1 MDKVLK
7 IFRRDLLRI
16 LRNPIA
22 LIVTLGVCVIPSLYA
37 WFNILANWDPYKN
50 TQDVPVAVVNK
61 DEGADLGEMGFID
74 AGDMVQERLAE
85 NDQLD
90 WEFVDEDEALE
101 GVTSGRFYAAIVLP
115 ETFTS
120 DLASVLS
127 GKLTSPTITYYVNE
141 KLNPIAPKVTD
152 TGATTLETQINETFV
167 STVTNVVVDKMQ
179 GVGDQMASETDAATT
194 DVVARVRDVNDTL
207 GELEGNIDDTRSTIS
222 AAQSSVGSAQ
232 VTLSNLLVKT
242 GNAKAS
248 LAEATGMLYTARTG
262 ANSVGNDVSGK
273 LARASAVVT
282 RVSGKTNTA
291 IGVVSGRI
299 GEAQGTV
306 DASLAQ
312 ARQVA
317 NENSAIVGQLA
328 QVTPYVPADRR
339 EEWNDLVTRLTAQA
353 TAAQEAVAKLQTASN
368 DIKAQNNAVANLSST
383 VNDAVVAGSD
393 TVLQSQGTLTSS
405 VLPQLDS
412 ALDGFATAAG
422 DLQSGLGGVEPT
434 ITQTQAVLTQLYGT
448 LSDADDALGLTRDE
462 LEQVRTLLDGVATDV
477 EALQTS
483 EVLAQVRQLASA
495 NPTDIASFMATPVT
509 IDEEPVFPVANYGS
523 GVTPFYTDLA
533 LWVGGF
539 VLVAIYKVEVDEEDV
554 GEFKP
559 WQGYFG
565 RWLLFFVLGTLQGI
579 VCTVGDLVLGIQCVN
594 PGMFVLTGVIESFVY
609 VNIIYAF
616 SIAVKHIGKALCVLL
631 VILQIPG
638 SSGTYPIEMMPG
650 FYQAIHPWLP
660 FTYGINA
667 MRECIAGAYGS
678 YYAYNVFMLLL
689 FVLPALLIGVGLRR
703 HMLNINV
710 LFDRR
715 LAETDLMICEHDG
728 MEVEHYRLSSL
739 VQALMHSDDYRLR
752 LAERVASFE
761 ASYPKRQK
769 WLFAGLLALPI
780 GLAVAMF
787 VSPQPAKL
795 PLFILW
801 IISIVAF
808 CTAIIVTE
816 YLYDSLQRRKS
827 MSDLTREQMVELLG
841 KQLDREENAR

>member
-1 MDKVLK
+1 MDKVLQ

-16 LRNPIA
+16 CRNPIA

-50 TQDVPVAVVNK
+50 TQDVPIAVVDK
-61 DEGADLGEMGFID
+61 DEGTT
-74 AGDMVQERLAE
+74 AGDMGYLNAGQMVEERLAE

-90 WEFVDEDEALE
+90 WEFTDEETALE
-101 GVTSGRFYAAIVLP
+101 GVTSGRYYAAIVLP
-115 ETFTS
+115 ETFTA

-127 GKLTSPTITYYVNE
+127 GELASPTITYYVNE

-167 STVTNVVVDKMQ
+167 STVAQVVVDKMQ
-179 GVGDQMASETDAATT
+179 GVGGQVASDAEAATT
-194 DVVARVRDVNDTL
+194 DVVTRVRDVNDTL
-207 GELEGNIDDTRSTIS
+207 GQLEANIDDTRATIAS
-222 AAQSSVGSAQ
+222 AHSSVGSAQ
-232 VTLSNLLVKT
+232 VTLSTLLVKT
-242 GNAKAS
+242 GDAKVS
-248 LAEATGMLYTARTG
+248 LAEATGMLYTARAG
-262 ANSVGNDVSGK
+262 ANGVSTNVSSR

-312 ARQVA
+312 ARLVA
-317 NENSAIVGQLA
+317 NENAAIVSQLA
-328 QVTPYVPADRR
+328 QVTPYVPASRR
-339 EEWNDLVTRLTAQA
+339 DEWNDLVSRLSAQA
-353 TAAQEAVAKLQTASN
+353 AAGQEAVAKLQTASD
-368 DIKAQNNAVANLSST
+368 DIKAQNAAVANLSNT
-383 VNDAVVAGSD
+383 VNDAVTTGSD
-393 TVLQSQGTLTSS
+393 TVLQAQGTLTSS
-405 VLPQLDS
+405 VLPQLDT

-422 DLQSGLGGVEPT
+422 QLQSGLGGVEPT
-434 ITQTQAVLTQLYGT
+434 IIQTQAVLTQLDGT
-448 LSDADDALGLTRDE
+448 LSDADDALGLTHDE

-477 EALQTS
+477 EALQSS
-483 EVLAQVRQLASA
+483 EVLAQIRQLADA
-495 NPTDIASFMATPVT
+495 NPTDIATFMATPVT
-509 IDEEPVFPVANYGS
+509 IDEQPVFPVANYGS

-539 VLVAIYKVEVDEEDV
+539 VLVAIYKVEVDDEGV
-554 GEFKP
+554 GEFRP

-579 VCTVGDLVLGIQCVN
+579 ICTVGDLVLGIQCVN
-594 PGMFVLTGVIESFVY
+594 PGMFVLTGIIESFVY

-616 SIAVKHIGKALCVLL
+616 SVAFKHIGKALCVLL

-678 YYAYNVFMLLL
+678 YYAQNILMLLL

-715 LAETDLMICEHDG
+715 LAETDLMICERDG

-739 VQALMHSDDYRLR
+739 VQALMHSEDYRQR
-752 LAERVASFE
+752 LAERVTSFE
-761 ASYPKRQK
+761 TSYPKRQK
-769 WLFAGLLALPI
+769 WLFIGLLALPI

-801 IISIVAF
+801 IVSILVF
-808 CTAIIVTE
+808 CAAIIVTE

-827 MSDLTREQMVELLG
+827 MLGLTRDQMVELMG
-841 KQLDREENAR
+841 RQLDREENAR